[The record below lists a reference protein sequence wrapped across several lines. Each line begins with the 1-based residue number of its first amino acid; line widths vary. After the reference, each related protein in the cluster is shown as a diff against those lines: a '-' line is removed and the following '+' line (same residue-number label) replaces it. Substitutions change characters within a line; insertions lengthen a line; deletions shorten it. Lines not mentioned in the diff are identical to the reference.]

1 MADDACNVDTH
12 KVFNSNLCCH
22 NDILIPDADFFKAP
36 CLSEIGF
43 NSYYTLYDYTKE
55 SDISYELS
63 SHTDKN
69 QVKRIW
75 AFPK

>member
-43 NSYYTLYDYTKE
+43 NSYFTLFMIIQKNLIFHMSLVPTLTK
-55 SDISYELS
+55 I
-63 SHTDKN
+63 K
-69 QVKRIW
+69 
-75 AFPK
+75 